1 MRPFTSRPYR
11 SGLAPE
17 ARRVSGVAPRQQPAV
32 DDLLA
37 VQVRERHFRRR
48 DEIEVPV
55 AGDLEEVG
63 FELRQVA
70 GSLQRGR
77 VHQERRVHLDVAVF
91 PRVQVE
97 HEVDERPPHP
107 RAGAVQ
113 DREPGAR
120 HSRGPLK
127 VHDAERHAEV
137 DVRFRLEVEH
147 GGRAPLPHFHVVG
160 RARADGHGLVREIRN
175 HQQDRAQAR
184 FDPVEFRLKRLDLGA
199 ARLVRR
205 EEVRGVLAG
214 LLGPRHVLARGILL
228 ALELL
233 HFRDERPPLGV
244 ERRQGVEF
252 GVHPLAARGEAFTD
266 HIETIADQCWIEH
279 GSDRI
284 SKGPTA
290 AIRSRLWRV

>member
-1 MRPFTSRPYR
+1 MRPFTSRPYDPA
-11 SGLAPE
+11 SLLKHG
-17 ARRVSGVAPRQQPAV
+17 RVGRVVPRQQPAV
-32 DDLLA
+32 EDLLA

-48 DEIEVPV
+48 DEVEIPV
-55 AGDLEEVG
+55 ARNLEEVG
-63 FELRQVA
+63 LELRQVPGA
-70 GSLQRGR
+70 EERRR
-77 VHQERRVHLDVAVF
+77 VHQERRVHLDVAVL

-97 HEVDERPPHP
+97 HEIDERPRHA
-107 RAGAVQ
+107 RAGAEH
-113 DREPGAR
+113 DREPRSR
-120 HSRGPLK
+120 HSRGPLE

-147 GGRAPLPHFHVVG
+147 GGRSPLPHLDVVG

-175 HQQDRAQAR
+175 HEQGRAQAR
-184 FDPVEFRLKRLDLGA
+184 FDPVEFRLERLDLGA

-214 LLGPRHVLARGILL
+214 LLGPRHVLAGGVLL

-233 HFRDERPPLGV
+233 HLRDERPPLGV
-244 ERRQGVEF
+244 ERREGVEF

-266 HIETIADQCWIEH
+266 NIETIADECGIEH

-290 AIRSRLWRV
+290 AIRSRPWRV